1 MAIDVRR
8 RKFIAV
14 LSGALAGRAIP
25 ANAQQAA
32 RMRTVGVL
40 MGFANDAETQARITA
55 FEQGL
60 KAEGWSVGQNL
71 RIEYRYAEGDSAR
84 MQALAKELVELKP
97 DCILGHSTPVVT
109 ALMQATRTIPIVF
122 VSVSDPIGSGFVA
135 SMARPGGNIT
145 GFTVLHA
152 SIAGKYLSM
161 LKEMVPQLA
170 RVAIMYNPNSAPA
183 AGTFFFTPFIG
194 AATKFKVRPITAEV
208 HDPSEIEST
217 IAKLGSQSRSGL
229 IVVPDNFM
237 RVHREAYHLA
247 HRAVSHSGN
256 LPLSVLC
263 RGGGPRVV
271 RRGCHRP
278 VPARIG
284 VREPHSPRRQA
295 GGSSGASTD
304 EIRACDQSQD
314 GEGSRPRDPEDTAC
328 RRRAGDRVKR
338 REFIGLVG
346 GAAAWPLT
354 ASAQQAGGKIV
365 TIGILAIEPWPPI
378 DTFRQALDDLGYIE
392 GKNVRFEYRYAKGHN
407 ERLPE
412 LANDLVGLN
421 VDVILT
427 WGTDAV
433 LAAKQA
439 TTTIPIVMG
448 TIGDPLGIGIVT
460 NLAHPGGN
468 VTGSSS
474 RAAELEAKRLQ
485 LLKEVVPGLSRV
497 AILFNPT
504 NHYMPLAL
512 QSARKGA
519 QMLHVSLAVYEVHDT
534 TTLDAAFV
542 TLTKD
547 RPDALMVPAD
557 TFLVSQRS
565 RIAQFAIENKLPSV
579 YTFREYIEA
588 GGLIAYTPNYDDLF
602 RRAASYVDKIL
613 KGAKPGE
620 LPIEAADEVSSIDQ
634 PQDCSSARP
643 HAAA

>member
-1 MAIDVRR
+1 MP
-8 RKFIAV
+8 IAV
-14 LSGALAGRAIP
+14 IEKPRSCSTNIAQPAGR
-25 ANAQQAA
+25 
-32 RMRTVGVL
+32 
-40 MGFANDAETQARITA
+40 
-55 FEQGL
+55 
-60 KAEGWSVGQNL
+60 
-71 RIEYRYAEGDSAR
+71 
-84 MQALAKELVELKP
+84 
-97 DCILGHSTPVVT
+97 
-109 ALMQATRTIPIVF
+109 
-122 VSVSDPIGSGFVA
+122 
-135 SMARPGGNIT
+135 
-145 GFTVLHA
+145 
-152 SIAGKYLSM
+152 
-161 LKEMVPQLA
+161 
-170 RVAIMYNPNSAPA
+170 SAPKRSTRRA
-183 AGTFFFTPFIG
+183 TPS
-194 AATKFKVRPITAEV
+194 RPD
-208 HDPSEIEST
+208 DPSTRRFHKTRAS
-217 IAKLGSQSRSGL
+217 SY
-229 IVVPDNFM
+229 PF
-237 RVHREAYHLA
+237 LA
-247 HRAVSHSGN
+247 DA
-256 LPLSVLC
+256 
-263 RGGGPRVV
+263 
-271 RRGCHRP
+271 
-278 VPARIG
+278 
-284 VREPHSPRRQA
+284 
-295 GGSSGASTD
+295 
-304 EIRACDQSQD
+304 
-314 GEGSRPRDPEDTAC
+314 GSRPRNCSGMEEATGAPSSLADWDPK
-328 RRRAGDRVKR
+328 RLRASGRDGEAVMTEPPSPLRMLLSRHAKR

-354 ASAQQAGGKIV
+354 ASAQRAGGKIA

-448 TIGDPLGIGIVT
+448 AIGDPLGIGIVT
-460 NLAHPGGN
+460 NLAHPGAN
-468 VTGSSS
+468 VTGCSS
-474 RAAELEAKRLQ
+474 RAAELESKRLQ
-485 LLKEVVPGLSRV
+485 LLKEVVPELSRV
-497 AILFNPT
+497 AILFNRT

-519 QMLHVSLAVYEVHDT
+519 QMLHVSLAIYEVRDT
-534 TTLDAAFV
+534 KTLDAAFV

-620 LPIEAADEVSSIDQ
+620 LPIEQPTKFHLLINFKTAKALGLAVPNSMQLLADEVIE
-634 PQDCSSARP
+634 
-643 HAAA
+643 